1 MEQTPI
7 SRPGALRNNV
17 KGSKQRKS
25 CRSKDHASATANQE
39 LSLDENAMR
48 APVAERY
55 VLRQNC
61 TGSYLSLNHQTQSI
75 EGVSSVEAAWSFH
88 SHEGAVSHAL
98 LIGQTHGETPDVIKL
113 A

>member
-1 MEQTPI
+1 
-7 SRPGALRNNV
+7 
-17 KGSKQRKS
+17 
-25 CRSKDHASATANQE
+25 
-39 LSLDENAMR
+39 MR

-61 TGSYLSLNHQTQSI
+61 SGSYLSLNHQTQSI
-75 EGVSSVEAAWSFH
+75 ERVSSVEAAWNFH

-98 LIGQTHGETPDVIKL
+98 LIGQTHGETPDVINL

>member
-1 MEQTPI
+1 MRWREEV
-7 SRPGALRNNV
+7 ALSNNV
-17 KGSKQRKS
+17 KGRKQRKS
-25 CRSKDHASATANQE
+25 CRPKERASATANQE
-39 LSLDENAMR
+39 LSLDETTMR

-75 EGVSSVEAAWSFH
+75 EGVSSVEAAWNFH
-88 SHEGAVSHAL
+88 SHEGAVNHAL

>member
-1 MEQTPI
+1 
-7 SRPGALRNNV
+7 
-17 KGSKQRKS
+17 
-25 CRSKDHASATANQE
+25 
-39 LSLDENAMR
+39 
-48 APVAERY
+48 
-55 VLRQNC
+55 
-61 TGSYLSLNHQTQSI
+61 LSLNHQTQSI

>member
-1 MEQTPI
+1 MQQTPI
-7 SRPGALRNNV
+7 SSPWALSNNV
-17 KGSKQRKS
+17 KGSKQRKF
-25 CRSKDHASATANQE
+25 CRSKHRASASANPE

-75 EGVSSVEAAWSFH
+75 EGVSSVDAAWSFH

>member
-1 MEQTPI
+1 MSRVEKQT
-7 SRPGALRNNV
+7 
-17 KGSKQRKS
+17 KS
-25 CRSKDHASATANQE
+25 CRPKDLGTAIANPE
-39 LSLDENAMR
+39 LSLVDNAMR
-48 APVAERY
+48 SPVAERY

-61 TGSYLSLNHQTQSI
+61 TGSYLSLNQQTQSI

>member
-1 MEQTPI
+1 
-7 SRPGALRNNV
+7 
-17 KGSKQRKS
+17 
-25 CRSKDHASATANQE
+25 
-39 LSLDENAMR
+39 MR

-61 TGSYLSLNHQTQSI
+61 TGSYLSLNHQNQSI
-75 EGVSSVEAAWSFH
+75 EGVSSVDAAWSFH

>member
-1 MEQTPI
+1 M
-7 SRPGALRNNV
+7 V
-17 KGSKQRKS
+17 
-25 CRSKDHASATANQE
+25 SANPE
-39 LSLDENAMR
+39 LSINENAMR

-75 EGVSSVEAAWSFH
+75 EGVSSVEAAWRFH
-88 SHEGAVSHAL
+88 THEGAVSHAL
-98 LIGQTHGETPDVIKL
+98 LIGQTHGETPDVIRL

>member
-1 MEQTPI
+1 M
-7 SRPGALRNNV
+7 
-17 KGSKQRKS
+17 KS
-25 CRSKDHASATANQE
+25 CRAIDRASATANQE
-39 LSLDENAMR
+39 LSLDETAMR

-61 TGSYLSLNHQTQSI
+61 TGSYLSLNHQTQTI
-75 EGVSSVEAAWSFH
+75 EGVSSVEAAWNFH
-88 SHEGAVSHAL
+88 SHEGAVNHAL